1 MKKKEYEK
9 PVMQVVE
16 LQQRTMLLQ
25 ASEQVDA
32 TMNGEWEEEDA

>member
-9 PVMQVVE
+9 PTMQVVQ

>member
-9 PVMQVVE
+9 PMMQVVQ

-25 ASEQVDA
+25 ASGQVDA
-32 TMNGEWEEEDA
+32 TMDGEWEEEDA